1 LRSRL
6 DGALTL
12 YVSRPLL
19 GDDGKLRA
27 VIVAAMNVAR
37 LEKLYNYV
45 KLDFDRALSIY
56 LNDGTLIGGLPH
68 RESLIGVRPDD
79 AVVGEFGTLGRTV
92 RFVHRVNRQNVAEDF
107 AIGRVNTYP
116 LIVSVANDERESLAS
131 WRETAIPIALGA
143 LCMGAIIV
151 VVAVS
156 LTRQLRRE
164 YVLGRALVEANDR
177 YMQTVD
183 SMMDAIV
190 AVDERQSIILFNPA
204 AQKMFGLSEEEAL
217 GSHLDRLLVHATR
230 ERHRG
235 HFRNFTGQEGSA
247 RAMGP
252 QYEVQGLRADGST
265 FLVESAISSTTVGGK
280 KQYTAVLRDVTD
292 RRRAEV
298 DLREL
303 NRQLRGLSASL
314 IDVREQERTR
324 IARELHDDLGQQLTG
339 LKLDLEWVSNR
350 LKGGLKVEQSDI
362 DTMRELLN
370 GAITS
375 VRRISTELRPI
386 LLDDLGFAAAIEWQ
400 VNEIAKRSLL
410 DISLELNATDHVQN
424 TDRASGLFRILQ
436 ESLTNVIRHAQATR
450 VEIALLEEGETV
462 RFSIHDNGLGMA
474 QKSHLDSGFGLINM
488 RERAIALGGQLQV
501 ISSPGE
507 GTTIEVTF
515 PIQPMPVTKSTA

>member
-1 LRSRL
+1 
-6 DGALTL
+6 
-12 YVSRPLL
+12 
-19 GDDGKLRA
+19 
-27 VIVAAMNVAR
+27 
-37 LEKLYNYV
+37 
-45 KLDFDRALSIY
+45 
-56 LNDGTLIGGLPH
+56 
-68 RESLIGVRPDD
+68 
-79 AVVGEFGTLGRTV
+79 
-92 RFVHRVNRQNVAEDF
+92 
-107 AIGRVNTYP
+107 
-116 LIVSVANDERESLAS
+116 
-131 WRETAIPIALGA
+131 
-143 LCMGAIIV
+143 
-151 VVAVS
+151 
-156 LTRQLRRE
+156 
-164 YVLGRALVEANDR
+164 
-177 YMQTVD
+177 
-183 SMMDAIV
+183 MMDAIV

-235 HFRNFTGQEGSA
+235 HFRNFTGQDGSA

-450 VEIALLEEGETV
+450 VEISLLEEGETV
-462 RFSIHDNGLGMA
+462 RFVIHDNGLGMA